1 MNKLIF
7 NYKKWIGIVEPELLN
22 KKLNSILTD
31 SGYVILAQ
39 LDHHFKPRGYTA
51 LWLLAESHLAIHT
64 FPERNKTYIELSG
77 CNKKMND
84 IFISKLNS
92 WIDELKEKT

>member
-7 NYKKWIGIVEPELLN
+7 NYTKWIEVIEPELLN
-22 KKLNSILTD
+22 TKLNSILNA
-31 SGYVILAQ
+31 SGYNILAQ
-39 LDHHFKPRGYTA
+39 VDHHFKPQGYTG

-64 FPERNKTYIELSG
+64 FPEKNKTYIELSG

-84 IFISKLNS
+84 IFISKLNL
-92 WIDELKEKT
+92 WIDELKAKS